1 MPDQVEI
8 LSRRRG
14 FAGFNTLDVL
24 SLQHEQFAGGL
35 GHPIEREIIERGN
48 AVSLVPYDPWRD
60 EVVLIEQFR
69 IGAFVAGQH
78 PWLIEVVA
86 GRIDAGESP
95 EDVARREALEELGR
109 PVDRLER
116 MAHYLVNPASSTET
130 ITTFVGRVD
139 ASDAGGVHGLQHE
152 GEDIRVFTM
161 PAEEVIGWIGTEK
174 ITNATFLIAMQFFAA
189 NRQRLREIWRD

>member
-1 MPDQVEI
+1 LPDQVKI

-24 SLQHEQFAGGL
+24 ELQHEQFAGGL

-95 EDVARREALEELGR
+95 EDVARREVVEEIGR

-130 ITTFVGRVD
+130 ITTFTGRVD
-139 ASDAGGVHGLQHE
+139 ASGAGGVHGLQHE

-161 PAEEVIGWIGTEK
+161 PAKEVIGWIGTEK
-174 ITNATFLIAMQFFAA
+174 ITNATFLIAMQFFATK
-189 NRQRLREIWRD
+189 RQRLREIWRD

>member
-1 MPDQVEI
+1 M
-8 LSRRRG
+8 
-14 FAGFNTLDVL
+14 
-24 SLQHEQFAGGL
+24 
-35 GHPIEREIIERGN
+35 
-48 AVSLVPYDPWRD
+48 PYDPWRD

-95 EDVARREALEELGR
+95 EDVARREAVEEIGR

-116 MAHYLVNPASSTET
+116 NGRITWSILLAPTET
-130 ITTFVGRVD
+130 NTTFVGRVD

-174 ITNATFLIAMQFFAA
+174 ITNATFLIAMQFFAG
-189 NRQRLREIWRD
+189 NRQRLREIWAGLSQSGYDTRTDE